1 MSVFGILAALGL
13 VAVLL
18 GLAHIL
24 ISRPITGS
32 ALLAAV
38 LSAAFAAYTIVTIGR
53 DGLVMFWTNHTANLT
68 GIQVWW
74 DLLISVTLAFFFI
87 APRAHKAGMNVPLW
101 GLFTLATASIGLLA
115 MAARLFALEKA
126 QAKTA

>member
-1 MSVFGILAALGL
+1 MSAFGILAVLGL
-13 VAVLL
+13 VAVMI

-24 ISRPITGS
+24 VSRPVTGS
-32 ALLAAV
+32 AMLAAV
-38 LSAAFAAYTIVTIGR
+38 LSACFAAYTVVTISL
-53 DGLVMFWTNHTANLT
+53 DGLVMFWTNHTDNFT

-87 APRAHKAGMNVPLW
+87 APRARKAGMNVPLW

-115 MAARLFALEKA
+115 MAARLFILENA
-126 QAKTA
+126 QTKTA